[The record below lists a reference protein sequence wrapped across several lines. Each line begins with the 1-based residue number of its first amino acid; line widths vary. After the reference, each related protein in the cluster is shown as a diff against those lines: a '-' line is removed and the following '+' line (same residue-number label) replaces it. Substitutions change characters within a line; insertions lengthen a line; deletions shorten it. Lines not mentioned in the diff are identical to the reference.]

1 MKFENHRF
9 DERLNPNI
17 AHEHPL
23 KELGR
28 MVMWLAAA
36 GLAILLAVE
45 LLVRT
50 LPYTVSLQN
59 ESRWFSPL
67 AAPLLADIRE
77 DAGMQALA
85 DKIAASMQMP
95 QGSVTVHIGNDEM
108 VNAFAT
114 FGGHVV
120 MMQGLLDVL
129 PSEEAVAAVLAH
141 EIGHIRA
148 RDPLRG
154 VSRSLLLDI
163 IGSAVLGGDGFSS
176 LGYLE
181 NLRYSRDLE
190 EAADAGAVRFSA
202 AEYGHTGGVVEML
215 EVLAELS
222 AQQQMPAHTPDWL
235 STHPR
240 PQARLAAVRKLARQ
254 AAYAEHKPAR
264 PNRWQRPSE

>member
-23 KELGR
+23 KELVRLG
-28 MVMWLAAA
+28 MWLAA
-36 GLAILLAVE
+36 LALVLLLAVE

-50 LPYTVSLQN
+50 LPYTVSLPN
-59 ESRWFSPL
+59 ESKWLSPL
-67 AAPLLADIRE
+67 AAPLLHNTRE
-77 DAGMQALA
+77 DADMQALA
-85 DKIAASMQMP
+85 DQISAQMQLP
-95 QGSVTVHIGNDEM
+95 PGSVKVHIGEDEM

-154 VSRSLLLDI
+154 MSRSLLLGLAASTLL
-163 IGSAVLGGDGFSS
+163 GSNHMDT

-202 AEYGHTGGVVEML
+202 AQYQHIGGAAQML
-215 EVLAELS
+215 ETLAAQEKATP
-222 AQQQMPAHTPDWL
+222 AQQWDWL
-235 STHPR
+235 ATHPH
-240 PQARLAAVRKLARQ
+240 PQARLNAIRKLARQ
-254 AAYAEHKPAR
+254 AGYTERKPEL
-264 PNRWQRPSE
+264 PNRWRKLLQQD

>member
-23 KELGR
+23 KELARLG
-28 MVMWLAAA
+28 VWLAA
-36 GLAILLAVE
+36 LALVLLLAVE

-50 LPYTVSLQN
+50 LPYTVSLPN
-59 ESRWFSPL
+59 ESKWFSPL
-67 AAPLLADIRE
+67 AAPLLHNTHQ
-77 DAGMQALA
+77 DAEMQALA
-85 DKIAASMQMP
+85 DRVAAEMQLP
-95 QGSVTVHIGNDEM
+95 PGSVKVHIGDDEM

-154 VSRSLLLDI
+154 MSRSLLLALAA
-163 IGSAVLGGDGFSS
+163 GAVFGGDHTDM
-176 LGYLE
+176 LGHLE

-202 AEYGHTGGVVEML
+202 TQYQHIGGAVQML
-215 EVLAELS
+215 ETLA
-222 AQQQMPAHTPDWL
+222 AQEKAAPAQKWDWL
-235 STHPR
+235 ATHPH
-240 PQARLAAVRKLARQ
+240 PQARLAAMRKLARQ
-254 AAYAEHKPAR
+254 AGYAERKPEL
-264 PNRWQRPSE
+264 PNRWRKTPQPD